1 MWDYFDSDIGK
12 DSARAIREFHI
23 PDFSKWKTDH
33 DAYKL
38 AFDRLLIDLKGE
50 TAIQPTVPSPYSL
63 FPRSPRPPL

>member
-50 TAIQPTVPSPYSL
+50 TAIQPTVPSP
-63 FPRSPRPPL
+63 